1 MAAGLPRRVSAIPAK
16 RSYGVA
22 PFPREMPE
30 YRIPSDERVKE
41 SLTRVF
47 ATRHEVN
54 SQHRLKLLVEK
65 DLKAEERF
73 RVGEPRLRLIAIGS
87 GLVDLE
93 IHCRETDQRKS
104 LYNCPVCGERLRR
117 VRNETVYGGT
127 VTLGYRCERCKYW
140 TGLKRRVP
148 IRYVFT
154 RRA

>member
-1 MAAGLPRRVSAIPAK
+1 
-16 RSYGVA
+16 
-22 PFPREMPE
+22 MPE

-41 SLTRVF
+41 SLGRVF

-65 DLKAEERF
+65 DLRAEEKF
-73 RVGEPRLRLIAIGS
+73 RVGEPRLRQIAIDS

-93 IHCRETDQRKS
+93 IHCRETEQRKS
-104 LYNCPVCGERLRR
+104 LYKCPVCGERLQR
-117 VRNETVYGGT
+117 VRNMTVYGGT

-140 TGLKRRVP
+140 TGLKRRIP
-148 IRYVFT
+148 TRYVFT